1 MKKIL
6 SFVVM
11 AVIMVSCYDDGELRN
26 LISNTNQELANLTD
40 RVEDL
45 EDWQENVNAQIK
57 TLQGLVENA
66 EAGKVITNVQETS
79 EGYVITFSDESVIT
93 VKHGAAGANGT
104 NGTNGTNGETP
115 QIGVKADEDGKY
127 YWTVGGEW
135 LYAGDNKVK
144 AQGADGVTPK
154 LQINKEGEWQVSYD
168 NGSTWEGLGVY
179 VSMGDSNEGSGDS
192 AEGGKCLFQRVIP
205 SETEVTFVFQDG
217 SSFKI
222 PVVAAC
228 KNLLLNFGENTT
240 LAVAPGYSETLD
252 FTVTGAEGA
261 VTVEFMVSET
271 WTAEL
276 EMTAEAAGTF
286 TIEAPADFVEGKL
299 IVFAADEAGKMTMK
313 TIKLVEGDDPN
324 LIFKDTFSWANGPAL
339 CHSTS
344 GEVRWDKCTNVE
356 RPEWTTTVYSGV
368 YNEAA
373 WKAAGEVEEDKPLFL
388 SPAAWTRDGYI
399 RLNAAKKPSNL
410 VTPKL
415 AKIEGT
421 VNLEVSFRAC
431 RYQSTKEPD
440 GYHEIHVSC
449 LGAGTVSTDSFVVEN
464 CNNIDAAEPSW
475 NTLDNS
481 IYTFTVTGATA
492 ETQIEFHFGPRR
504 EAADYN
510 TNLSVTPDGEKNANT
525 RMGFDDVV
533 VMLAQ

>member
-6 SFVVM
+6 SFVVL

-40 RVEDL
+40 RVEDI
-45 EDWQENVNAQIK
+45 EDWQETVNAQVK
-57 TLQGLVENA
+57 ALQDLVGKA
-66 EAGKVITNVQETS
+66 EEGKVITNVQETS
-79 EGYVITFSDESVIT
+79 EGYVLTFSDESVIT

-104 NGTNGTNGETP
+104 NGTNGIDGQTP
-115 QIGVKADEDGKY
+115 AIGVKADEDGTY
-127 YWTVGGEW
+127 YWTINGEW
-135 LYAGDNKVK
+135 LYAGDAKVK
-144 AQGADGVTPK
+144 AQGADGKTPK
-154 LQINKEGEWQVSYD
+154 LQINDGEWQVSYD

-179 VSMGDSNEGSGDS
+179 VSMGDSNEGSGGS

-252 FTVTGAEGA
+252 FTVTGADGA

-299 IVFAADEAGKMTMK
+299 IVLAADEAGKMTMK
-313 TIKLVEGDDPN
+313 TIKLLEGENPN
-324 LIFKDTFSWANGPAL
+324 LIFRDTFAWATGAVLLSNA
-339 CHSTS
+339 S
-344 GEVRWDKCTNVE
+344 GEKRWDSYTGTD
-356 RPEWTTTVYSGV
+356 RPAWTTTVYTGAYDKV
-368 YNEAA
+368 AFEAA
-373 WKAAGEVEEDKPLFL
+373 GGADAGAVESDYLI
-388 SPAAWTRDGYI
+388 PALWMRNGCVRMNY
-399 RLNAAKKPSNL
+399 AKKPSNL

-415 AKIEGT
+415 SKIEGT
-421 VNLEVSFRAC
+421 KDLTVSFKAC
-431 RYQSTKEPD
+431 AFKNSAGED
-440 GYHEIHVSC
+440 GWHEIHVACFGPGEVSQDTFDVTNRNNTSESEPNWYT
-449 LGAGTVSTDSFVVEN
+449 LG
-464 CNNIDAAEPSW
+464 DAE
-475 NTLDNS
+475 
-481 IYTFTVTGATA
+481 YTFTVTGATS

-510 TNLSVTPDGEKNANT
+510 TNVGTPATGNENC

>member
-6 SFVVM
+6 SFVVL
-11 AVIMVSCYDDGELRN
+11 AAIMVSCYDDSELRN
-26 LISNTNQELANLTD
+26 LISNTKQDVVNLEE
-40 RVEDL
+40 RIKDL
-45 EDWQENVNAQIK
+45 EEWQETVNAQVK
-57 TLQGLVENA
+57 NLQDLVGKA
-66 EAGKVITNVQETS
+66 EEGKIITNVQETA

-104 NGTNGTNGETP
+104 NGTNGVDGQTP
-115 QIGVKADEDGKY
+115 AIGVKADEDGAY
-127 YWTVGGEW
+127 YWTIGGEW
-135 LYAGDNKVK
+135 LYAGDVKVK

-154 LQINKEGEWQVSYD
+154 LQIKDGEWQVSYD
-168 NGSTWEGLGVY
+168 NGATWEGLGVY
-179 VSMGDSNEGSGDS
+179 VSTGDSGNAS
-192 AEGGKCLFQRVIP
+192 EGGKCLFQRVIP

-222 PVVAAC
+222 PFAAATA
-228 KNLLLNFGENTT
+228 NLLLNFGENTI
-240 LAVAPGYSETLD
+240 LAVAPGYSEELQ

-261 VTVEFMVSET
+261 VTVEYMATESWDV
-271 WTAEL
+271 EL
-276 EMTAEAAGTF
+276 EMTAEAAGKF
-286 TIEAPADFVEGKL
+286 TVTAPADFVAGKL
-299 IVFAADEAGKMTMK
+299 VVFAADESGKMTMK
-313 TIKLVEGDDPN
+313 TVQLVEGDDPN

-339 CHSTS
+339 CHSTT

-373 WKAAGEVEEDKPLFL
+373 WKAAGEVVEDQPLFL

-421 VNLEVSFRAC
+421 VNLEISFRAC
-431 RYQSTKEPD
+431 RYQSTKEAD

-449 LGAGTVSTDSFVVEN
+449 LGAGTVSTDTFIVEN

-504 EAADYN
+504 DAADYN